1 MYRRLFH
8 RCALW
13 LLPLLVARAFV
24 PVGFMLSAS
33 EHGLRLEFCPAQS
46 AALVHALA
54 SFPGHVSNH
63 AGHGIAHADATAD
76 QDQKTHQHD
85 ESEALQ
91 ATCPFGLATAA
102 NTFDIPALRS
112 VAPGPS
118 DERSKLD
125 VAWSAT
131 AGPLRADRIRGPPT
145 YS

>member
-1 MYRRLFH
+1 MHRRLFH

-46 AALVHALA
+46 SALVHALA
-54 SFPGHVSNH
+54 SLPGHVSNH
-63 AGHGIAHADATAD
+63 TGHAIAHSDATAD
-76 QDQKTHQHD
+76 QTHKGHQHD
-85 ESEALQ
+85 EAAALQ
-91 ATCPFGLATAA
+91 AACPFGLATAA
-102 NTFDIPALRS
+102 ITFDVPALRS
-112 VAPGPS
+112 VGPGPS
-118 DERSKLD
+118 DERSELD
-125 VAWSAT
+125 VSMSAS